1 MPNATVRA
9 NVPASPKSAKPAPEA
24 EPAKHPRI
32 IAAEIVAGFEL
43 EKKIKQIQSEGAVE
57 KAEEASKKRKEAASQ
72 RFENAHYNWLSAK
85 TDKQEPEQEDQQ
97 QRDSC
102 ELEARDRA
110 RLFHDSG
117 SLSGPCLG
125 QVRGI
130 RASPK
135 SRIDDWT

>member
-9 NVPASPKSAKPAPEA
+9 NAPASPKSAKLAAPEA
-24 EPAKHPRI
+24 EPSNNPRI

-57 KAEEASKKRKEAASQ
+57 RAEEASQKRKEVNAL

-102 ELEARDRA
+102 
-110 RLFHDSG
+110 G
-117 SLSGPCLG
+117 GLS
-125 QVRGI
+125 R
-130 RASPK
+130 
-135 SRIDDWT
+135 